1 MKIAFILPS
10 LINNGPI
17 VVVNNVVKYL
27 KSYVEQIDVYYFDA
41 TPAMDF
47 DCPVYKIRMNQAID
61 FDKYDIIHSHCLR
74 PDKYVIKWRKKIKN
88 AKIITTLHQDTFR
101 SFQYQY
107 NIALAYLFTRYWC
120 HLQSK
125 FDGVIS
131 ISNQLKD
138 GYQSYI
144 HSKLTTIYNGCI
156 INEDSNLDASII
168 SKQMEVKEKYKLL
181 GTYAFVTRRK
191 GLEQILKA
199 LIELPDYAFMII
211 GDGPDIARLLLLSKQ
226 TGISDRVYFI
236 PYQKKPYNYL
246 ANIDVYVMPSYSEGF
261 GLSMVEAAL
270 AKKSIVCSELP
281 SFHEIFNND
290 EACFFELDNIDSL
303 KRSIILAYENKLK
316 LGERA
321 YNKASDMFTAQRMAE
336 NHLKYYQNLFV

>member
-10 LINNGPI
+10 LINKGPI

-168 SKQMEVKEKYKLL
+168 SKQMEAKEKYKLL

-211 GDGPDIARLLLLSKQ
+211 GDGPDIARLLLLSRQ

-236 PYQKKPYNYL
+236 PYQKKPYN
-246 ANIDVYVMPSYSEGF
+246 
-261 GLSMVEAAL
+261 
-270 AKKSIVCSELP
+270 
-281 SFHEIFNND
+281 
-290 EACFFELDNIDSL
+290 
-303 KRSIILAYENKLK
+303 
-316 LGERA
+316 
-321 YNKASDMFTAQRMAE
+321 
-336 NHLKYYQNLFV
+336 

>member
-1 MKIAFILPS
+1 M
-10 LINNGPI
+10 
-17 VVVNNVVKYL
+17 
-27 KSYVEQIDVYYFDA
+27 E
-41 TPAMDF
+41 
-47 DCPVYKIRMNQAID
+47 
-61 FDKYDIIHSHCLR
+61 
-74 PDKYVIKWRKKIKN
+74 KKIKN

-168 SKQMEVKEKYKLL
+168 SKQMEAKEKYKLL

-211 GDGPDIARLLLLSKQ
+211 GDGPDIARLLLLSRQ

-270 AKKSIVCSELP
+270 AKNQLYVLNYLHFMRYSIMMKHV
-281 SFHEIFNND
+281 
-290 EACFFELDNIDSL
+290 FELDNIDSL
-303 KRSIILAYENKLK
+303 KRSIILAYENKLE

-336 NHLKYYQNLFV
+336 SHLKYYQNLFV